1 MKRGYSMEHRRR
13 SNGASIHFS
22 RPKKR
27 IQSAEG
33 IGGNLK
39 NKEIKLQETP
49 LFFPAGF
56 EKIFLAVYFVSL
68 PYILGLIFLFFY
80 IAEGDFNIF
89 VAINKDS
96 PFLMT
101 WAIGYEILAT
111 MIILWIIKNTIAFT
125 RNNSRRKSLKKFIN

>member
-1 MKRGYSMEHRRR
+1 MENRRR

-22 RPKKR
+22 RPEKR
-27 IQSAEG
+27 IQSAQG
-33 IGGNLK
+33 VGGNLK
-39 NKEIKLQETP
+39 NKEIRLQETP

-80 IAEGDFNIF
+80 IAEGDFDIF
-89 VAINKDS
+89 VAVNKDS

-101 WAIGYEILAT
+101 WAIGYEMLAL
-111 MIILWIIKNTIAFT
+111 MIILWIIKSTIAFT
-125 RNNSRRKSLKKFIN
+125 RNNSRKKDLKKFIN